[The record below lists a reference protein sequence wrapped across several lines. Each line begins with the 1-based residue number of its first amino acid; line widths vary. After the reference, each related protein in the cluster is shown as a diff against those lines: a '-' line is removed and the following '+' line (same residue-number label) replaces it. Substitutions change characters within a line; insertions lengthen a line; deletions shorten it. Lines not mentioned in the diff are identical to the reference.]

1 MSAANQNG
9 QKSRERREMQMPDKS
24 ERQYISVEGIV
35 SRRDGEPSN
44 NFLHG
49 MTAQMS
55 MSEARNFARDIEKLC
70 ARTEADAMIHR
81 FFAEME
87 YPEGAEVAV
96 MLAFREFRSRLDAE
110 EVGKRESPPSGDQS
124 GDADAR

>member
-1 MSAANQNG
+1 
-9 QKSRERREMQMPDKS
+9 MPDKS

-35 SRRDGEPSN
+35 SRRDGEPYIN
-44 NFLHG
+44 IFLHG

-87 YPEGAEVAV
+87 YPEGAGVAV

-124 GDADAR
+124 GAADAR